1 MTTHELL
8 EHAPDTLPEL
18 ADWFTRIG
26 PDAAVRIFPAAIA
39 GALTGNAGEG
49 GYGTVAVDVSQLLR
63 VMLAVRDVL
72 TGEKPLPQRGQDHF
86 VAVDGSPATP
96 EYWKP
101 RRSPVKRVDA
111 VRARMMEAFKNA
123 GAREWLRMSA
133 VLPNQDDYS
142 SATTA
147 MRNGRWP
154 DVERMR
160 ADGRVYVRLK
170 RFEVVGEIKAGG
182 AGGGGG
188 AGGETGGV
196 N

>member
-1 MTTHELL
+1 MNTHELL
-8 EHAPDTLPEL
+8 EHAPGTLPDL
-18 ADWFTRIG
+18 PAWFALIG
-26 PDAAVRIFPAAIA
+26 PEATLRIFPAAIA
-39 GALTGNAGEG
+39 AALSEREG
-49 GYGTVAVDVSQLLR
+49 GSGTVTVDVSTMLR

-170 RFEVVGEIKAGG
+170 LVEAVGPEG
-182 AGGGGG
+182 A
-188 AGGETGGV
+188 AP
-196 N
+196 

>member
-39 GALTGNAGEG
+39 GALTGHAGEGG

-111 VRARMMEAFKNA
+111 VRARMNEALSKVI
-123 GAREWLRMSA
+123 GQEWIQMRA
-133 VLPNQDDYS
+133 ILPDDDDYS

-147 MRNGRWP
+147 MRNNRWP
-154 DVERMR
+154 DVERIR
-160 ADGRVYVRLK
+160 VDGRVYVRRKLV
-170 RFEVVGEIKAGG
+170 EAVGPEG
-182 AGGGGG
+182 A
-188 AGGETGGV
+188 AP
-196 N
+196 